1 MATSPPAIAIS
12 VVIPAHN
19 AAHFIKETLDSV
31 LAQTYPAVEVNVV
44 DDDSTDE
51 TAEIVQAYGKQIKLL
66 RQQKQG
72 AAAARNLGIRQAQ
85 GEYIA
90 FLDADDLWLPEKLER
105 QVDCIINKK
114 VAWVTCKATF
124 FDHRSGRT
132 LPAYSVGLFEGD
144 VLEKLFLENFILSPT
159 PIVKKSI
166 FSEVGY
172 FNEAPEARIGEDWDM
187 WLRIAAR
194 HPLGV
199 VRQNLALKREHPGS
213 MMQSVSAAEKL
224 HIQLAAIERAVSRE
238 ADRLGPLKNKLL
250 AKKYLDCGIVYLT
263 QEQLSQARN
272 FIAHARRLEPFSLRI
287 MLYWLIPAFGEPG
300 LWIYR
305 LYRNTYKREV

>member
-19 AAHFIKETLDSV
+19 AAHFIKETLDSA
-31 LAQTYPAVEVNVV
+31 LAQTYPAVEVIVV

-132 LPAYSVGLFEGD
+132 LPAYSVQLFEGD

-287 MLYWLIPAFGEPG
+287 NLYWLILASGELG